1 MFTGIVEETGRVADV
16 LDTGLSISASVVM
29 DDLKVSDSICVN
41 GACLTVTRLDAA
53 YAAPRDEGRP
63 GCPVGAP
70 RGIFSVDTVP
80 ETLRRTNLGG
90 LSVGDPVNLERP
102 MKTDGRFGGHIV
114 QGHVDGTGTVLSID
128 PEGEARNFKFE
139 ADHTIM
145 RYVVEKG
152 FVAVDGTSLTVVN
165 CDYRTFTVTIVPYT
179 WENTVFGFRRPGDT
193 VNLEVDIIAKYVERL
208 ATGPRLP
215 VDTAD
220 EL

>member
-1 MFTGIVEETGRVADV
+1 MFTGIVEETGKVAEASA
-16 LDTGLSISASVVM
+16 TGLSIDASIVM

-41 GACLTVTRLDAA
+41 GACLTVT
-53 YAAPRDEGRP
+53 
-63 GCPVGAP
+63 
-70 RGIFSVDTVP
+70 GIDGTTFSVDTVP
-80 ETLRRTNLGG
+80 ETLLRTNLGG
-90 LSVGDPVNLERP
+90 LRAGDPVNLERP
-102 MKTDGRFGGHIV
+102 MRTDGRFGGHIV
-114 QGHVDGTGTVLSID
+114 QGHVDGTGKVLSIVPD
-128 PEGEARNFKFE
+128 GEANNFKFE
-139 ADHTIM
+139 AGDSIM

-165 CDYRTFTVTIVPYT
+165 CDYRTFSVTIVPYT
-179 WENTVFGFRRPGDT
+179 WENTVFGSRRPGDT

>member
-1 MFTGIVEETGRVADV
+1 MFTGIVEEIGTVAGTST
-16 LDTGLSISASVVM
+16 TGLSIGASVVM
-29 DDLKVSDSICVN
+29 DDLMVSDSICVN
-41 GACLTVTRLDAA
+41 GACLTVTDIS
-53 YAAPRDEGRP
+53 
-63 GCPVGAP
+63 GAT
-70 RGIFSVDTVP
+70 FSVDTVP
-80 ETLRRTNLGG
+80 ETLRRTNLGE
-90 LSVGDPVNLERP
+90 LKSGDPVNLERP
-102 MKTDGRFGGHIV
+102 MRTDGRFGGHIV
-114 QGHVDGTGTVLSID
+114 QGHVDGTGRVLSMV

-139 ADHTIM
+139 AEDSIM

-152 FVAVDGTSLTVVN
+152 FLAVDGASLTVVD

-179 WENTVFGFRRPGDT
+179 WENTVFGFRKPGDL